1 MRACGAV
8 RAAPIASSLT
18 ATLADGDPGGGGAAE
33 GGGDCDGHGEAGA
46 ATRALP
52 QELLTH
58 VLALLSV
65 NERCRASAA
74 CRRWR
79 RAAFDEPLSAQL
91 DLHVV
96 AGMTAAEVALKCRG
110 GRPPG
115 APAPPPAS
123 ASGPGAAPGAG
134 RALRRLEALSI
145 DFPGEDADVVGMV
158 YSALPPRRRGVREVR
173 LRGALSCPGSFPLLD
188 LRLHC
193 HGRLERVEACLEL
206 RAPGDL
212 ALLPALRLASVLAFE
227 PEAGGEA
234 AAAAAVEAAAA
245 AGLRCASLHLGR
257 ASSGAAFP
265 LPRAAAR
272 LLEPAAS
279 PARAPPPRP
288 PPRSLATADLSECR
302 LAPALRP
309 APLLAA
315 LLALPAPARVSAS
328 LLYPAQWTR
337 GDFAALFEGALASGR
352 PQRALLS
359 LEDPGRF
366 FAAPAAAEPYAAFR
380 AALERALE
388 EAAAARRAP
397 AADAGQP
404 PWARV
409 ASSQIT

>member
-115 APAPPPAS
+115 APAPPPGERFGPCAVLTGAEAADVLAGAACGGVRRLRLLLARS
-123 ASGPGAAPGAG
+123 AGEAWSARLGGVRELARAPGAG

-158 YSALPPRRRGVREVR
+158 YSALAAPVAGGVREVR

-265 LPRAAAR
+265 LPAPP
-272 LLEPAAS
+272 PAFSNPPPS

-288 PPRSLATADLSECR
+288 PPRSS
-302 LAPALRP
+302 
-309 APLLAA
+309 
-315 LLALPAPARVSAS
+315 
-328 LLYPAQWTR
+328 
-337 GDFAALFEGALASGR
+337 
-352 PQRALLS
+352 
-359 LEDPGRF
+359 
-366 FAAPAAAEPYAAFR
+366 
-380 AALERALE
+380 
-388 EAAAARRAP
+388 
-397 AADAGQP
+397 
-404 PWARV
+404 
-409 ASSQIT
+409 